1 MQNKIFFGIRTD
13 LITDTQGALKRNAE
27 RKAEKEKPEKMAK
40 KTAEEMAAEEA
51 SKKRDAEIL
60 AFLEAFKKQDYMLDL
75 VIYTGVKRGV
85 LHLETFLPLPAG
97 VSYDVADLNFI
108 STEKRA
114 EIEKEM
120 KKDTNAIF
128 FNSKEEAIDYM
139 TSN

>member
-1 MQNKIFFGIRTD
+1 MENKIFFGIRSD
-13 LITDTQGALKRNAE
+13 LITETKEALKRTAE
-27 RKAEKEKPEKMAK
+27 REKAEETAK
-40 KTAEEMAAEEA
+40 KTAEEIAVEEA
-51 SKKRDAEIL
+51 AKKRDAEIL

-85 LHLETFLPLPAG
+85 LHLETFMPLPAG

-114 EIEKEM
+114 EIEEEM

-128 FNSKEEAIDYM
+128 FTSKQEAIDYM
-139 TSN
+139 TSI

>member
-1 MQNKIFFGIRTD
+1 MQEVTLAKGVNNMKKIFFGIRVD
-13 LITDTQGALKRNAE
+13 LITETKEALKREAE
-27 RKAEKEKPEKMAK
+27 RKA
-40 KTAEEMAAEEA
+40 AEEMAVEEA
-51 SKKRDAEIL
+51 AKKRDAEIL
-60 AFLEAFKKQDYMLDL
+60 SFLEAFKKQDYMLDL

-120 KKDTNAIF
+120 KKDKNAIF

-139 TSN
+139 TSI